1 MSIDRVID
9 EEYEKK
15 SALYTRKTE
24 WIPEAGWVRL
34 RLRYL
39 VKLDG
44 VVLARCPTMTVARR
58 LARVFSGLAE

>member
-1 MSIDRVID
+1 MSIDRAID

-24 WIPEAGWVRL
+24 RIPEMGRV

-58 LARVFSGLAE
+58 LARVFSDLAE